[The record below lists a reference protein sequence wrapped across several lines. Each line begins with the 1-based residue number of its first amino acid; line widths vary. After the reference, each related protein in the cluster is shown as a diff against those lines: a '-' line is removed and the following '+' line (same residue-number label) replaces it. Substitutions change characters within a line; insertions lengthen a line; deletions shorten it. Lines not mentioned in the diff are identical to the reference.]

1 MTFPQ
6 ALKRGSATSFM
17 SEPFE
22 ASLEDRGKQ
31 DKIKG
36 PTPQRQRQA
45 FFRGPSLPQDKLKP
59 IEPRSLRGSPS
70 KTQGELEAPT
80 SQGRSKRRTAGPS
93 RGSRPTDNGAQ
104 PEIAVPREGR
114 PPPSRLPSKL
124 GTSRASGR
132 RPLHNT
138 KSKTKRG
145 AGAACC
151 AATREG
157 GGPVE
162 AFGTQTARPVEA
174 FETQKARLK
183 APLLTK
189 SQGLPPTARGGGSR
203 RGVDLG
209 VSGF

>member
-1 MTFPQ
+1 MAF
-6 ALKRGSATSFM
+6 
-17 SEPFE
+17 
-22 ASLEDRGKQ
+22 ASLQGTGL
-31 DKIKG
+31 IIC
-36 PTPQRQRQA
+36 PQVDTVCA
-45 FFRGPSLPQDKLKP
+45 LTSLCRLARLGIDL
-59 IEPRSLRGSPS
+59 S
-70 KTQGELEAPT
+70 
-80 SQGRSKRRTAGPS
+80 
-93 RGSRPTDNGAQ
+93 
-104 PEIAVPREGR
+104 V
-114 PPPSRLPSKL
+114 SRLPSKL

-174 FETQKARLK
+174 FGTQKARLK

>member
-45 FFRGPSLPQDKLKP
+45 FLRGPSLPQDKLKP

-114 PPPSRLPSKL
+114 PPPFE
-124 GTSRASGR
+124 A
-132 RPLHNT
+132 PLEARD
-138 KSKTKRG
+138 KQGKRS
-145 AGAACC
+145 A
-151 AATREG
+151 AAT
-157 GGPVE
+157 
-162 AFGTQTARPVEA
+162 
-174 FETQKARLK
+174 
-183 APLLTK
+183 
-189 SQGLPPTARGGGSR
+189 
-203 RGVDLG
+203 
-209 VSGF
+209 

>member
-70 KTQGELEAPT
+70 KTQGEQKLPPPKDEAKGE
-80 SQGRSKRRTAGPS
+80 Q
-93 RGSRPTDNGAQ
+93 Q
-104 PEIAVPREGR
+104 VPREAR
-114 PPPSRLPSKL
+114 DRQTTAHSQKSLCHEKDARHPSRLPSKL

-174 FETQKARLK
+174 FGTQKARLK